1 VYKPLYD
8 AGVSFCNAITNT
20 RRDQENNAVAY
31 HEQVTNALLRE
42 AIMELRAFRM
52 AFMAAVSIRF
62 YSRTETLLILTEP
75 DWRDGRGWCG
85 SPGSS

>member
-1 VYKPLYD
+1 VYKPLYNT
-8 AGVSFCNAITNT
+8 GVSFCNAITNT

-42 AIMELRAFRM
+42 AIMELRAFRI

-62 YSRTETLLILTEP
+62 YSRTKTLLILTEP
-75 DWRDGRGWCG
+75 D
-85 SPGSS
+85 

>member
-1 VYKPLYD
+1 LYD
-8 AGVSFCNAITNT
+8 IGVSFYNAITNT

-52 AFMAAVSIRF
+52 AFMAAVSICLC
-62 YSRTETLLILTEP
+62 SGTVTSLTQ
-75 DWRDGRGWCG
+75 
-85 SPGSS
+85 